1 MGYKNDLEYIEKRL
15 DEISTD
21 FQETINK
28 SQRRKLNYEVK
39 FLDNARNAIRKQVPM
54 KPKFV
59 CGEKTN
65 THRYGRLISFHC
77 PSCNRFIVA
86 LYENDVDRGGGIS
99 NELKGCSSCLQAI
112 DFTGYYAK
120 KVENEE
126 VVFDD

>member
-1 MGYKNDLEYIEKRL
+1 MGHKSDLEYIEKRL
-15 DEISTD
+15 DEISAD
-21 FQETINK
+21 FQETIDK
-28 SQRRKLNYEVK
+28 SQRRKLNCEAK
-39 FLDNARNAIRKQVPM
+39 FLENAKDAIKKQVPV
-54 KPKFV
+54 KPKLVF
-59 CGEKTN
+59 GEMTN
-65 THRYGRLISFHC
+65 THRCGRLISFHC

-86 LYENDVDRGGGIS
+86 MYETDVERGGGLS